1 MKYQHFVLVVMA
13 MLFALTSV
21 AQAHFVWVVRNGDR
35 IELRFSESGESVEP
49 ELLKKITSSKAW
61 ERVPGDGRN
70 MQSREIALTL
80 EGDTLS
86 GTFTDKAQSVLV
98 SCDYGVVTKGDATFQ
113 LKYLAKTYL
122 SPLPGD
128 WKAAKDTEHLPI
140 EITPQWSGSKLVLTV
155 SVNGQATE
163 GLEVASL
170 GCGAE
175 ETLKTDA
182 KGQVT
187 LEPKSSGL
195 LSVRA
200 KFAEAASGEVDGKKF
215 DSVRTYSTLTL
226 PVSMPAVQP
235 VTHKLAPLPAG
246 ITSFGA
252 AIAGDFVY
260 VYGGQVGGA
269 HHYFADGQ
277 SGDLLRLSL
286 KSEAAGWEKLAG
298 GPRLTGLAMV
308 EYGGKLYRVGGFMA
322 KNKEDED
329 QSLWS
334 QDGFACFDPATGAW
348 TELPPMPAG
357 RSSHDAAVIDGKLYV
372 VGGWNMQ
379 GPDTTWHTTA
389 LCCDLTQSELKW
401 TELPAPEFTRR
412 AVSLAENQGK
422 LYVIGGMTDSDEITM
437 AVSVFDPETQKWSD
451 APAMLGSGMEG
462 FGTSSFS
469 ANGRL
474 IVTGMSGAV
483 QMLREDGSGWDY
495 AGQIAESRFFH
506 RQLTTADGKILI
518 VGGSSMQAGKRTSVE
533 LLQFA
538 GR

>member
-1 MKYQHFVLVVMA
+1 MKYQHFVLAVMA

-49 ELLKKITSSKAW
+49 ELLKKIAGSKAW
-61 ERVPGDGRN
+61 ERFPGDGRN
-70 MQSREIALTL
+70 MQSSEIALTL
-80 EGDTLS
+80 QGDTLS
-86 GTFTDKAQSVLV
+86 GSFDSKAQSVLV

-128 WKAAKDTEHLPI
+128 WKAVKDTEHLPF

-155 SVNGQATE
+155 TVNGQATE

-175 ETLKTDA
+175 ETLTTDA
-182 KGQVT
+182 KGQVS
-187 LEPKSSGL
+187 LEPQSSGL

-200 KFAEAASGEVDGKKF
+200 KFVEASSGEVDGKKF

-226 PVSMPAVQP
+226 PVTMPAVQP

-246 ITSFGA
+246 TTSFGA

-269 HHYFADGQ
+269 HHYFAEGQ
-277 SGDLLRLSL
+277 SGDLQRLSL
-286 KSEAAGWEKLAG
+286 KNESAGWEKLAG

-334 QDGFACFDPATGAW
+334 QDSFACFDPTTGAW
-348 TELPPMPAG
+348 TDLPPMPAG

-389 LCCDLTQSELKW
+389 LCCDLTQPELKW
-401 TELPAPEFTRR
+401 TELPAPGFTRR
-412 AVSLAENQGK
+412 AVSLAENKGK

-451 APAMLGSGMEG
+451 AQAMLGSGMEG

-495 AGQIAESRFFH
+495 AGQVAESRFFH

-518 VGGSSMQAGKRTSVE
+518 VGGGSMQSGKRTSVE

>member
-1 MKYQHFVLVVMA
+1 MKCQRFIFIAMA

-49 ELLKKITSSKAW
+49 ELLKKIAGSKAW
-61 ERVPGDGRN
+61 ERVPGEGR
-70 MQSREIALTL
+70 SLVSKEIALTL
-80 EGDTLS
+80 QGESLS
-86 GTFTDKAQSVLV
+86 GTVGNKAQCVLV

-113 LKYLAKTYL
+113 LKYLAKTYM

-128 WKAAKDTEHLPI
+128 WKAAKDTDNLPV
-140 EITPQWSGSKLVLTV
+140 EITPQWNGSKLVLTV

-182 KGQVT
+182 KGQIT
-187 LEPKSSGL
+187 LEPKANGL

-200 KFAEAASGEVDGKKF
+200 KFAETASGEVDGKKF
-215 DSVRTYSTLTL
+215 ESVRTYSTLTL
-226 PVSMPAVQP
+226 PVTLPAVETIAQ
-235 VTHKLAPLPAG
+235 KLAPLPAG
-246 ITSFGA
+246 TTSFGA

-269 HHYFADGQ
+269 HHYFAEGQ
-277 SGDLLRLSL
+277 SGDLQRLSL
-286 KSEAAGWEKLAG
+286 KSESAGWEKLSG

-308 EYGGKLYRVGGFMA
+308 EFGGKLYRVGGFMA

-334 QDGFACFDPATGAW
+334 QDSFACFDPATGAW
-348 TELPPMPAG
+348 TDLPAMPAG
-357 RSSHDAAVIDGKLYV
+357 RSSHDAAVINGKLYV

-389 LCCDLTQSELKW
+389 LSCDLTQPELKW
-401 TELPAPEFTRR
+401 TELPAPGFTRR
-412 AVSLAENQGK
+412 AVSLAENEGK

-437 AVSVFDPETQKWSD
+437 AVSVFDPATQTWSD

-495 AGQIAESRFFH
+495 AGQVAESRFFH

-518 VGGSSMQAGKRTSVE
+518 VGGGSMQAGKRTSLE